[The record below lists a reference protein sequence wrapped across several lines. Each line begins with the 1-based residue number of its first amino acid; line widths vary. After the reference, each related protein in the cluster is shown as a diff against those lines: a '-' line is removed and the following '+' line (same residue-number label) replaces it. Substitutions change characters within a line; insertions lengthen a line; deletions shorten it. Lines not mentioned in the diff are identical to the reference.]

1 MNNLANSLTD
11 TVISEFI
18 SWLPLLIAAAALSI
32 AIAFIEGRINR
43 RNARKGR
50 NRR

>member
-11 TVISEFI
+11 TVISDFI
-18 SWLPLLIAAAALSI
+18 SWLPLFIAAAAFSI
-32 AIAFIEGRINR
+32 AIAFVEGRINR
-43 RNARKGR
+43 RFARRRR